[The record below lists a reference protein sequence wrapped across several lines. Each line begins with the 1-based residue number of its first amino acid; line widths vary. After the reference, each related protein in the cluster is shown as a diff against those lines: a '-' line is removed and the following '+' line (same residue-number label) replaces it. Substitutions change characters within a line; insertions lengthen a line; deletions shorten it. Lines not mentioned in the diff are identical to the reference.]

1 MDNLHLSIIAVVLY
15 FNIPG
20 LVGTKSQKFLN
31 AHHHSDCRW
40 DGKFSVNCSFA
51 GLSAIPEA
59 ISQTALTAD
68 FSYNNITTLLCA
80 NGRNE
85 DWMLKHLNLSNN
97 LISELSITAFRNVPA
112 LETLNLNGN
121 SINTLVLDIPTA
133 AHASKTYGKVHH
145 FLPALKVLLAERNY
159 LNAVPRGLGLL
170 QSLQSVHLSFNNI
183 LRIDQNDFQNCSQ
196 LKTIYLQNNKI
207 TTIHP
212 DAFQGLNN
220 LQVVDL
226 RENALTTVLPQ
237 MIIQL
242 NIFRLEVDLSSNSW
256 IFNCRLNAFKHLI
269 PFLSDST
276 SKKMSTSYSNG
287 VSWWTPKGRI
297 SEGSSLPHMTLDK
310 WSSLVIHNAK
320 KNAEGLYM
328 CTFNTTKKYL
338 IYNVQ
343 VKEQVSTSLVRKTR
357 DTNPDFRQE
366 RAKVDF
372 TLAICLS
379 VFITF
384 FCAFCLGVFARPYL
398 VRLWMCMHRNKS
410 RGSEH
415 TYSNEAFADETLRR
429 ERYTSQPPTRQQ
441 NLSAIYENFSKSTRA
456 VPADADHLY
465 ECITDSMVHTPNAEQ
480 YPNQNKKKTDMKKDP
495 VLSDIRANSSN
506 SEFMKFGQP
515 SARTDNKNNREITPM
530 KLISND
536 TSLWEHSQHAN
547 YEDLEKSR
555 LPPTPSRTNSNIYSI
570 HIDSSDSDL
579 SYAREVGIPLPRG
592 QSHTSTQDSRNSKV
606 GNNAEQLQSEITEP
620 APVSPERKGVVSHNE
635 PLNMAKLMPGRQR
648 WDGELGLNG
657 NINITGDVGDLTL
670 SRNCTRD
677 TKTEDLSDYRK
688 TENSPRAQYDRTTEG
703 AAERGHIADFF
714 GDSSSDEGTAFTMS
728 DESSLEDFEPEQT
741 GASSSL
747 PAPQPSLEKADA
759 DSESVYC
766 SAQPEHPNTAAEL
779 EQARKNEDKHNVN
792 LENASDGFRYYQ
804 LLRRYYE
811 SNTITAKAA
820 SPDTDKRS
828 NSVNTSDSDSISSS
842 QKVSESFDYFTNEE
856 STIQNSISDSP
867 RKHDTDFSSTSLSLK
882 PSPSYARNTE
892 NAPEDTDLQLQ
903 FPIRPQ
909 HFPRSSPTEQKER
922 APEVSTEEL
931 TDGSSSESDHD
942 ERDITARQNSSTS
955 QNSSFTFAPIDIGL
969 KETVK
974 KAPLLHAS
982 MGSNESPLQSL
993 LEDKTEKPFKFSS
1006 EKEDSLPQ
1014 GEHGNR
1020 TKTWGYK
1027 MQRSFNEEEYDEHVE
1042 LQDSSSCSSH
1052 EEMQPRSVMADLL
1065 HIESSGKTEPA
1076 FNTEKY
1082 FQLDPSE
1089 EDAFSLSVPSSFFKG
1104 SLQHSSFP
1112 QESAGDKTPRNTDS
1126 SEKEDGTTLSGLKN
1140 DSTTA
1145 VSLPNSSEKLTPK
1158 PQTRQGQFFAKKK
1171 RAFDGFAVMLRSTTD
1186 CSSPDTEV

>member
-1 MDNLHLSIIAVVLY
+1 
-15 FNIPG
+15 
-20 LVGTKSQKFLN
+20 
-31 AHHHSDCRW
+31 
-40 DGKFSVNCSFA
+40 
-51 GLSAIPEA
+51 
-59 ISQTALTAD
+59 
-68 FSYNNITTLLCA
+68 
-80 NGRNE
+80 
-85 DWMLKHLNLSNN
+85 
-97 LISELSITAFRNVPA
+97 
-112 LETLNLNGN
+112 
-121 SINTLVLDIPTA
+121 
-133 AHASKTYGKVHH
+133 
-145 FLPALKVLLAERNY
+145 
-159 LNAVPRGLGLL
+159 
-170 QSLQSVHLSFNNI
+170 
-183 LRIDQNDFQNCSQ
+183 
-196 LKTIYLQNNKI
+196 
-207 TTIHP
+207 
-212 DAFQGLNN
+212 
-220 LQVVDL
+220 
-226 RENALTTVLPQ
+226 
-237 MIIQL
+237 
-242 NIFRLEVDLSSNSW
+242 
-256 IFNCRLNAFKHLI
+256 
-269 PFLSDST
+269 
-276 SKKMSTSYSNG
+276 
-287 VSWWTPKGRI
+287 
-297 SEGSSLPHMTLDK
+297 MTLDK

-759 DSESVYC
+759 DSESVCC
-766 SAQPEHPNTAAEL
+766 SARPEHPNTAAEL

-909 HFPRSSPTEQKER
+909 HFPRSSPTEQEER

-1014 GEHGNR
+1014 CEHGNR

-1027 MQRSFNEEEYDEHVE
+1027 MQSFNEEEYDEHVE
-1042 LQDSSSCSSH
+1042 LQDSSSCSSP

-1112 QESAGDKTPRNTDS
+1112 QKSAGDKTPRNTDS

>member
-1 MDNLHLSIIAVVLY
+1 M
-15 FNIPG
+15 
-20 LVGTKSQKFLN
+20 
-31 AHHHSDCRW
+31 
-40 DGKFSVNCSFA
+40 FSFV
-51 GLSAIPEA
+51 
-59 ISQTALTAD
+59 
-68 FSYNNITTLLCA
+68 FS
-80 NGRNE
+80 
-85 DWMLKHLNLSNN
+85 
-97 LISELSITAFRNVPA
+97 
-112 LETLNLNGN
+112 
-121 SINTLVLDIPTA
+121 
-133 AHASKTYGKVHH
+133 
-145 FLPALKVLLAERNY
+145 
-159 LNAVPRGLGLL
+159 
-170 QSLQSVHLSFNNI
+170 
-183 LRIDQNDFQNCSQ
+183 
-196 LKTIYLQNNKI
+196 
-207 TTIHP
+207 
-212 DAFQGLNN
+212 
-220 LQVVDL
+220 
-226 RENALTTVLPQ
+226 
-237 MIIQL
+237 
-242 NIFRLEVDLSSNSW
+242 
-256 IFNCRLNAFKHLI
+256 
-269 PFLSDST
+269 FLSG
-276 SKKMSTSYSNG
+276 NG

-297 SEGSSLPHMTLDK
+297 SEGSSRPHMTLDK
-310 WSSLVIHNAK
+310 WSSLVIHNAE

-366 RAKVDF
+366 RTKVDF

-688 TENSPRAQYDRTTEG
+688 TENSPSAQYDRTTEG

-766 SAQPEHPNTAAEL
+766 SARPEHPNTAAEL

-828 NSVNTSDSDSISSS
+828 NRVNTSDSDSISSS
-842 QKVSESFDYFTNEE
+842 QKVSESFDYFTSEE
-856 STIQNSISDSP
+856 STIQNFISDSP
-867 RKHDTDFSSTSLSLK
+867 CKHDTDFSSTSLSLK

-909 HFPRSSPTEQKER
+909 HFPRSSPTEQEER

-942 ERDITARQNSSTS
+942 ERDITVRQNSSTS

-974 KAPLLHAS
+974 KASLLHAS

-993 LEDKTEKPFKFSS
+993 LEDKTKKPFKFSS

-1027 MQRSFNEEEYDEHVE
+1027 MQSFNEEEYDEHVE
-1042 LQDSSSCSSH
+1042 LQDSSSCSSP

-1076 FNTEKY
+1076 FNTEKH

-1089 EDAFSLSVPSSFFKG
+1089 EDAYSLSVPSSFFKG

-1112 QESAGDKTPRNTDS
+1112 QKSTGDKTPRNTDS
-1126 SEKEDGTTLSGLKN
+1126 SEKEYGTTLSGLKN